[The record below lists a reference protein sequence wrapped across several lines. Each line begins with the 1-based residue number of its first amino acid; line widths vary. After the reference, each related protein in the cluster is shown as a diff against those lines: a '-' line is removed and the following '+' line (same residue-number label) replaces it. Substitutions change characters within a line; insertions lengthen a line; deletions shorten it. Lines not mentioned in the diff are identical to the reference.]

1 MHIETTQLKKVATG
15 LGNKFKEIEQQFL
28 SGEKYFN
35 SVFFVQNKLT
45 LMSF

>member
-28 SGEKYFN
+28 SGEKYFH
-35 SVFFVQNKLT
+35 FFFQNKLT